1 MGTKVSVTKLDS
13 LKGTEEFLG
22 GNFTRYDEDIAQL
35 KEKLREVIEN
45 SVGSI
50 DNLIKNGD
58 RVLIKPNLAFLA
70 PPESFSVVDPR
81 VIEALVSLL
90 KEESQAG
97 EVWVGDNPSLGKH
110 VGRAKPAFKAA
121 EMEQAAYRGGADKV
135 LYFDEESTIKVDLPM
150 AKVFKEAAVFRPIL
164 DADVVINLPKMKTHL
179 GGTVTLGLKNWQ
191 GIIPNVHPS
200 GQQQDTHR
208 IDLDQKIADLLRI
221 RKADLTI
228 VDGVIAME
236 GQGPHAGT
244 PLEMN
249 LLIAGEDTVAVDALT
264 SYIMGYEPH
273 EVPSTQIAFSEG
285 QGEMRLSEIEVVGEE
300 LDSVRRFFKRPSS
313 NPVGLIP
320 GVDVLIQQ
328 TCPGCYKY
336 IRGALDSFSQSV
348 DTEKFVE
355 ENGESL
361 IIAGGVP
368 SLDYTDAE
376 GKHLFVVGDCWKRF
390 ESSEE
395 VEKAMEVAETVTEY
409 PGCAPIYVFAQL
421 NSDLSAL
428 NA

>member
-1 MGTKVSVTKLDS
+1 MGTKVSITKLDS
-13 LKGTEEFLG
+13 LKGTEEFIG
-22 GNFTRYDEDIAQL
+22 GKFTRYDEDIAQL
-35 KEKLREVIEN
+35 KVKLREVIEN

-50 DNLIKNGD
+50 DNLVKNGD

-135 LYFDEESTIKVDLPM
+135 LYFDEESTVKVELPM

-164 DADVVINLPKMKTHL
+164 DADVLINLPKMKTHL

-249 LLIAGEDTVAVDALT
+249 LLIAGEDTVAVDAIT

-300 LDSVRRFFKRPSS
+300 ADSVRRFFKRPSS

-390 ESSEE
+390 ESREE